1 MGQCGAIVF
10 NDPTLIKGYNVTPL
24 SFRVISVIGA
34 GAWGTALAHLL
45 ATKGLNIRL
54 WAYEPEVVES
64 IQTQRENTW
73 YLPDVVL
80 PNSIQAMSSLSDC
93 LHRTDLIVLAVPSHT
108 MADMV
113 SKLRPLLKT
122 PLPITIATKGIEES
136 TLQLMSQVVEGQL
149 PAKWHSWLTV
159 LSGPSFAAEVCRWKP
174 TTILLAGKDF
184 NLVNRL
190 QQVFLTPQFRVYA
203 GRDMVGAQ
211 LGGALKNVM
220 AIAAGIVDGLELGA
234 NARAALIT
242 RGLAEMIRLGRE
254 MGADTSTFYGLSGLG
269 DLVLTSTGTLSRNY
283 QVGHQLA
290 KGIDRETLTASTRT
304 IAEGI
309 NTSHAAMALATRH
322 HVEMPIVQG
331 VYRVLFEGNNPRH
344 IVSDLMSR
352 TAKSE
357 TERTGSDGMHTF
369 TPFGHS

>member
-1 MGQCGAIVF
+1 M
-10 NDPTLIKGYNVTPL
+10 TTS

-34 GAWGTALAHLL
+34 GAWGTAIAHLL

-54 WAYEPEVVES
+54 WAYEQEVVES
-64 IQTQRENTW
+64 IQTQRENSW
-73 YLPDVVL
+73 YLPNVVL
-80 PNSIQAMSSLSDC
+80 PNSIQAMNSLSDC
-93 LHRTDLIVLAVPSHT
+93 IQDTDLIVLAVPSHT
-108 MADMV
+108 MTGMMTQ
-113 SKLRPLLKT
+113 LRPLLKR
-122 PLPITIATKGIEES
+122 PLPITIATKGIDEDS
-136 TLQLMSQVVEGQL
+136 LQLMSQVVGNHL
-149 PAKWHSWLTV
+149 PEAWHTWLTV

-174 TTILLAGKDF
+174 TTILLAGQDF

-203 GRDMVGAQ
+203 GRDMIGAQ

-220 AIAAGIVDGLELGA
+220 AIAAGIVDGLELGS

-242 RGLAEMIRLGRE
+242 RGLAEMIRLGRA

-283 QVGHQLA
+283 QVGLQLA
-290 KGIDRETLTASTRT
+290 KGVDRSTLSANTRT
-304 IAEGI
+304 VAEGI
-309 NTSHAAMALATRH
+309 TTSRATMALASQH
-322 HVEMPIVQG
+322 DVEMPIVQG
-331 VYRVLFEGNNPRH
+331 VFGVLFEGNNPRH

-357 TERTGSDGMHTF
+357 SERLGSGGMHTF
-369 TPFGHS
+369 TPSSHS

>member
-1 MGQCGAIVF
+1 
-10 NDPTLIKGYNVTPL
+10 VTTS

-45 ATKGLNIRL
+45 ATKGMSIRL
-54 WAYEPEVVES
+54 WAYETEVVGS
-64 IQTQRENTW
+64 IQNQRENTW

-80 PNSIQAMSSLSDC
+80 PNSIQAMNSLTDC
-93 LHRTDLIVLAVPSHT
+93 IQATDLIVLAVPSHA
-108 MADMV
+108 MAGMMTQ
-113 SKLRPLLKT
+113 LRPLLKK
-122 PLPITIATKGIEES
+122 PLPLTIATKGIEEN
-136 TLQLMSQVVEGQL
+136 TLQLMSQVVESHL
-149 PAKWHSWLTV
+149 LEPWHSWITV

-174 TTILLAGKDF
+174 TTILLAGRDF

-203 GRDMVGAQ
+203 GRDMIGAQ

-220 AIAAGIVDGLELGA
+220 AIAAGIVDGLDLGS

-242 RGLAEMIRLGRE
+242 RGLAEMIRLGRA

-283 QVGHQLA
+283 QVGLQLA
-290 KGIDRETLTASTRT
+290 KGIDRETLSTSTRT
-304 IAEGI
+304 VAEGI
-309 NTSHAAMALATRH
+309 TTSRAAMALASQH
-322 HVEMPIVQG
+322 SVEMPIVHG

-357 TERTGSDGMHTF
+357 IERTGSGGMHTF
-369 TPFGHS
+369 TPSGHL

>member
-1 MGQCGAIVF
+1 M
-10 NDPTLIKGYNVTPL
+10 TTS

-45 ATKGLNIRL
+45 ATKGMSIRL

-64 IQTQRENTW
+64 IQAERENSW
-73 YLPDVVL
+73 YLPNVVL
-80 PNSIQAMSSLSDC
+80 PNSIQAMNSLSDC
-93 LHRTDLIVLAVPSHT
+93 IQDTDLIVLAVPSHT

-113 SKLRPLLKT
+113 QKLRPFLKKL
-122 PLPITIATKGIEES
+122 LPITIATKGIEED
-136 TLQLMSQVVEGQL
+136 TLRLMSQVVESHL
-149 PAKWHSWLTV
+149 PEKWHSCLTV

-174 TTILLAGKDF
+174 TTILLAGQDF
-184 NLVNRL
+184 NLVSRL

-203 GRDMVGAQ
+203 GRDMIGAQ

-220 AIAAGIVDGLELGA
+220 AIAAGIVDGLGLGA

-242 RGLAEMIRLGRE
+242 RGLAEMIRLGKA

-283 QVGHQLA
+283 QVGLQLA
-290 KGIDRETLTASTRT
+290 QGIDRPTQTASTRT
-304 IAEGI
+304 VAEGI
-309 NTSHAAMALATRH
+309 TTSRAALALALKYRI
-322 HVEMPIVQG
+322 EMPIVQG
-331 VYRVLFEGNNPRH
+331 VHGVLFEDHNPRH

-357 TERTGSDGMHTF
+357 VERTGSSGMQTF
-369 TPFGHS
+369 FSPSHP

>member
-1 MGQCGAIVF
+1 
-10 NDPTLIKGYNVTPL
+10 VTSS

-64 IQTQRENTW
+64 IQSQRENTW
-73 YLPDVVL
+73 YLPNVIL
-80 PNSIQAMSSLSDC
+80 PNSIQAMNNMFDC

-108 MADMV
+108 MTDMMAQ
-113 SKLRPLLKT
+113 LRPLLKK
-122 PLPITIATKGIEES
+122 PLPITIATKGIEED
-136 TLQLMSQVVEGQL
+136 TLQLMSQVVEGHL
-149 PAKWHSWLTV
+149 PEAWHAGLTV

-174 TTILLAGKDF
+174 TTILLAGSDF

-203 GRDMVGAQ
+203 GRDMIGAQ

-242 RGLAEMIRLGRE
+242 RGLAEMIRLGRA

-283 QVGHQLA
+283 QVGLQLA
-290 KGIDRETLTASTRT
+290 KGIDRAALSAKTRT
-304 IAEGI
+304 VAEGI
-309 NTSHAAMALATRH
+309 TTSRAAMALASQHT
-322 HVEMPIVQG
+322 VEMPIVQG
-331 VYRVLFEGNNPRH
+331 VYRVLFKGDNPRH

-357 TERTGSDGMHTF
+357 TEHTETVGMHTF
-369 TPFGHS
+369 TPSSHS

>member
-1 MGQCGAIVF
+1 M
-10 NDPTLIKGYNVTPL
+10 TPL

-54 WAYEPEVVES
+54 WAYEPEVVKS

-80 PNSIQAMSSLSDC
+80 PNSIQATSSLSDC
-93 LHRTDLIVLAVPSHT
+93 LDRTDLIILAVPSHAMGNM
-108 MADMV
+108 MAQ
-113 SKLRPLLKT
+113 LRPLLKK
-122 PLPITIATKGIEES
+122 PLPITIATKGIEEG
-136 TLQLMSQVVEGQL
+136 TLQLMSQVVQGQL
-149 PAKWHSWLTV
+149 PVEWHTWLTV

-242 RGLAEMIRLGRE
+242 RGLAEMIRLGQAMKAE
-254 MGADTSTFYGLSGLG
+254 PATFYGLSGLG
-269 DLVLTSTGTLSRNY
+269 DLVLTSTGSLSRNY
-283 QVGHQLA
+283 QVGLQLA
-290 KGIDRETLTASTRT
+290 KGTDLATLLASTRT
-304 IAEGI
+304 VAEGI
-309 NTSHAAMALATRH
+309 NTAHAAMALATLH

-331 VYRVLFEGNNPRH
+331 VYRVLFENNNPRH
-344 IVSDLMSR
+344 IVSDLMAR

-357 TERTGSDGMHTF
+357 IDGMGSSGMHTF
-369 TPFGHS
+369 THSGHS

>member
-1 MGQCGAIVF
+1 M
-10 NDPTLIKGYNVTPL
+10 TTS

-64 IQTQRENTW
+64 IDNQRENTW
-73 YLPDVVL
+73 YLRDVVL

-93 LHRTDLIVLAVPSHT
+93 IQGTDLIVLAVPSHT
-108 MADMV
+108 MVGMMTQI
-113 SKLRPLLKT
+113 RPLLKK
-122 PLPITIATKGIEES
+122 LIPITIATKGIEEG
-136 TLQLMSQVVEGQL
+136 TLQLMSQVVEDHL
-149 PAKWHSWLTV
+149 PDTWHTWLTV
-159 LSGPSFAAEVCRWKP
+159 LSGPSFAAEVCRWKR

-203 GRDMVGAQ
+203 GRDMIGAQ

-220 AIAAGIVDGLELGA
+220 AIAAGIVDGLDLGS

-242 RGLAEMIRLGRE
+242 RGLAEMIRLGRA

-283 QVGHQLA
+283 QVGLQLA
-290 KGIDRETLTASTRT
+290 KGVDVATLQSSTRT
-304 IAEGI
+304 VAEGI
-309 NTSHAAMALATRH
+309 NTSRAAMGLASQH

-357 TERTGSDGMHTF
+357 TESLSSDGMHTF
-369 TPFGHS
+369 TRSSHS

>member
-1 MGQCGAIVF
+1 M
-10 NDPTLIKGYNVTPL
+10 TTS
-24 SFRVISVIGA
+24 SFRVVSVIGA

-54 WAYEPEVVES
+54 WAYEPEVVAS
-64 IQTQRENTW
+64 IDAQRENTW
-73 YLPDVVL
+73 YLRDVVL
-80 PNSIQAMSSLSDC
+80 PNSIQAMNSLSDC
-93 LHRTDLIVLAVPSHT
+93 IQGTDLIVLVVPSHT
-108 MADMV
+108 MAGMMTQ
-113 SKLRPLLKT
+113 LRPILKK
-122 PLPITIATKGIEES
+122 PIPITIATKGIEEG
-136 TLQLMSQVVEGQL
+136 TLRLMSQVVEDHL
-149 PAKWHSWLTV
+149 PDTWHTWLTV

-203 GRDMVGAQ
+203 GLDMIGAQ

-220 AIAAGIVDGLELGA
+220 AIAAGVVDGLDLGA

-242 RGLAEMIRLGRE
+242 RGLAEMIRLGRA

-283 QVGHQLA
+283 QAGLQLA
-290 KGIDRETLTASTRT
+290 KGVDMATLRNSTRT
-304 IAEGI
+304 VAEGI
-309 NTSHAAMALATRH
+309 NTSRAAMGLASQH
-322 HVEMPIVQG
+322 KVDMPIVEG

-344 IVSDLMSR
+344 IVSDLMAR

-357 TERTGSDGMHTF
+357 TESLLSDGMHTF
-369 TPFGHS
+369 THSSHS

>member
-1 MGQCGAIVF
+1 
-10 NDPTLIKGYNVTPL
+10 VTD
-24 SFRVISVIGA
+24 SAFRVISVIGA

-54 WAYEPEVVES
+54 WAYEKEVVES
-64 IQTQRENTW
+64 IQAQRENTW

-80 PNSIQAMSSLSDC
+80 PNSIQAMSSLADC
-93 LHRTDLIVLAVPSHT
+93 IQDTDLIVLAVPSHT
-108 MADMV
+108 MAGMV
-113 SKLRPLLKT
+113 TQLRPLLKK
-122 PLPITIATKGIEES
+122 PLPITIATKGIEED
-136 TLQLMSQVVEGQL
+136 TLQLMSQVVESQL
-149 PAKWHSWLTV
+149 PEIWHTWLTV

-174 TTILLAGKDF
+174 TTILLAGRDF

-203 GRDMVGAQ
+203 GRDMIGAQ

-220 AIAAGIVDGLELGA
+220 AIAAGIVDGLDLGS

-242 RGLAEMIRLGRE
+242 RGLAEMIRLGRV
-254 MGADTSTFYGLSGLG
+254 MGADPSTFYGLSGLG

-283 QVGHQLA
+283 QVGLQLA
-290 KGIDRETLTASTRT
+290 KGIDRERLSANTRT
-304 IAEGI
+304 VAEGI
-309 NTSHAAMALATRH
+309 TTSRAAMALASH
-322 HVEMPIVQG
+322 HSVEMPIVQG
-331 VYRVLFEGNNPRH
+331 VYGVLFEGNNPRH

-357 TERTGSDGMHTF
+357 MERTGLGGMQTF
-369 TPFGHS
+369 TPSGHS

>member
-1 MGQCGAIVF
+1 
-10 NDPTLIKGYNVTPL
+10 VTPSSL
-24 SFRVISVIGA
+24 RVISIIGA

-45 ATKGLNIRL
+45 AAKGFNIRL
-54 WAYEPEVVES
+54 WAYEPEVVNN

-80 PNSIQAMSSLSDC
+80 PNSIQATNSLPDC
-93 LHRTDLIVLAVPSHT
+93 LHGTDLIVLAVPSHT
-108 MADMV
+108 MANIV
-113 SKLRPLLKT
+113 VQIRPFLKN
-122 PLPITIATKGIEES
+122 PLPITIATKGIEEG
-136 TLQLMSQVVEGQL
+136 TLQLMSQVVEGHL
-149 PAKWHSWLTV
+149 PHAWHTWLTV
-159 LSGPSFAAEVCRWKP
+159 LSGPSFAAEVCRWRP
-174 TTILLAGKDF
+174 TTILLAGRDS
-184 NLVNRL
+184 NLVNWL

-203 GRDMVGAQ
+203 GRDMIGAQ

-242 RGLAEMIRLGRE
+242 RGLAEMIRLGLA

-269 DLVLTSTGTLSRNY
+269 DLVLTSTGRLSRNY
-283 QVGHQLA
+283 QVGLQLA
-290 KGIDRETLTASTRT
+290 KGIDMATLRSSTRT
-304 IAEGI
+304 VAEGI
-309 NTSHAAMALATRH
+309 TTSRAAMALATQH
-322 HVEMPIVQG
+322 SVDMPIVHG

-357 TERTGSDGMHTF
+357 TESMRSGGMPTF
-369 TPFGHS
+369 IPSSHS

>member
-1 MGQCGAIVF
+1 M
-10 NDPTLIKGYNVTPL
+10 TTS

-64 IQTQRENTW
+64 IQIQRENTW

-93 LHRTDLIVLAVPSHT
+93 IQGTDLIVLAVPSHT
-108 MADMV
+108 MTSMV
-113 SKLRPLLKT
+113 SQLRPLLKK
-122 PLPITIATKGIEES
+122 PLPITIASKGIEED
-136 TLQLMSQVVEGQL
+136 TLLLMNQVLEGHL
-149 PAKWHSWLTV
+149 PEAWHTWLTV

-174 TTILLAGKDF
+174 TTILLAGRDF

-203 GRDMVGAQ
+203 GRDIIGAQ

-220 AIAAGIVDGLELGA
+220 AIAAGIVDGLDLGS

-242 RGLAEMIRLGRE
+242 RGLAEMIRLGRT
-254 MGADTSTFYGLSGLG
+254 MGADPSTFYGLSGLG

-283 QVGHQLA
+283 QVGLQLA
-290 KGIDRETLTASTRT
+290 KGIDRTTLSASTRT
-304 IAEGI
+304 VAEGI
-309 NTSHAAMALATRH
+309 TTARAAMALASKHR
-322 HVEMPIVQG
+322 VEMPIVQG
-331 VYRVLFEGNNPRH
+331 VYGVLFEGNNPRH

-357 TERTGSDGMHTF
+357 TERTGSGSMHTVA
-369 TPFGHS
+369 PSSHS